1 MGKKIL
7 DFFNLKLDHIS
18 CSQSEQLQVLYF
30 TNYES
35 NYAISS
41 QKVILIIRS
50 NTKRLQSHDILI

>member
-18 CSQSEQLQVLYF
+18 WSQSEQLQVLYF
-30 TNYES
+30 TNYKS

-50 NTKRLQSHDILI
+50 NTKRLQSHDTLI